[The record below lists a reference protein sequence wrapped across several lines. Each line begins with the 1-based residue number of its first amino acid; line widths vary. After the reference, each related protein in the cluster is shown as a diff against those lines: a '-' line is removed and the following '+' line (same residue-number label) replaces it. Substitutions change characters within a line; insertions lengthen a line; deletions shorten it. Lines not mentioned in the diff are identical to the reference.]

1 MTTVPGFSSRDVTST
16 VRQFPQRD
24 EAAMTTPG
32 FSNSQSDDA
41 SRVVTVDVVSV
52 STPAAPVTE
61 VTSSVAT
68 PTTPKKATKAPGKL
82 KARGK

>member
-1 MTTVPGFSSRDVTST
+1 MTTVPGFSSRNTTST

-32 FSNSQSDDA
+32 FSNSAPDHE

-61 VTSSVAT
+61 ATSSVAT
-68 PTTPKKATKAPGKL
+68 PTTPKKATKATGKS
-82 KARGK
+82 KARSK